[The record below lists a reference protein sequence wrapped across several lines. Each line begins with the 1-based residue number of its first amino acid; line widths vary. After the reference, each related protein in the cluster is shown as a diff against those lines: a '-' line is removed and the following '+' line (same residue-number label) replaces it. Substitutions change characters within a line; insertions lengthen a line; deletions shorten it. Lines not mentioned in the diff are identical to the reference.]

1 MQVNNDNVKSL
12 LSSNHLLLSKVFVA
26 FYNLS
31 DFIELSEY
39 GVMFCP
45 FHDDKNKPSAKFFRD
60 SDGVERIF
68 CYSERKQFTSYDYV
82 KLILEENPMFKL
94 LKECDI
100 NDIVEVTNELINN
113 NTLKIMRSRL
123 KDISYQDMPV
133 LEFIDLVSFGDL
145 NYGRI

>member
-113 NTLKIMRSRL
+113 NRHFLSR
-123 KDISYQDMPV
+123 YACA
-133 LEFIDLVSFGDL
+133 
-145 NYGRI
+145 